1 VPTQSTT
8 ADDHPITAIV
18 KMAQAAKLM
27 VIIDLHGA
35 PSSQNGLDNS
45 GRRSMDTQVENW
57 GDSWLYNE
65 TALKDTTSVL
75 VAITKWINGLNT
87 KGVDNI
93 IMLELVN
100 EPWVFGDISRV
111 RDWYF
116 DSITAIRVENATL
129 PLLIHDS
136 FRHSEWTFLLHHWTF
151 TNVFMDT
158 HLYHAFNIEDLASS
172 NPECDKSK
180 QIAHENLG
188 CRYGSL
194 LRYKTCISLPTH
206 IGEFSLAIDNC
217 VPQLQGSTDKANQF
231 LNFGTQ
237 LNMHAMPHAWTSIA
251 ALALLTAH
259 TQANARTLLHG
270 LETHGGTRTSDL
282 LPCARSRSTRTSWA
296 GPSGPTSLAPP
307 RKRLTSAHRSGA
319 SAARSSL
326 AGLTPITRPTSVNIS
341 SPTTL

>member
-1 VPTQSTT
+1 
-8 ADDHPITAIV
+8 
-18 KMAQAAKLM
+18 

-231 LNFGTQ
+231 LNFGQ
-237 LNMHAMPHAWTSIA
+237 CENV
-251 ALALLTAH
+251 
-259 TQANARTLLHG
+259 
-270 LETHGGTRTSDL
+270 
-282 LPCARSRSTRTSWA
+282 
-296 GPSGPTSLAPP
+296 
-307 RKRLTSAHRSGA
+307 
-319 SAARSSL
+319 AARSGDPWWNAHIRSFAMRQISQYENEL
-326 AGLTPITRPTSVNIS
+326 GWSFWTYKLGSAAQEADIRTQVWCFRCAVKLGWIDTNYPTNLCEHQL
-341 SPTTL
+341 PDYPGC